1 MTIQIT
7 IIRIEGYGPWTLT
20 LGTDR
25 EAQIQMLQARIYYD
39 VQRLFS
45 QKECLVYLNRF
56 DEYFAI
62 TNGLSLKDHKDLQR
76 EMATL
81 YKNLKISMTIGRG
94 NTSFE
99 ANVNAYEAR
108 KAGNLLDR
116 ETRIFGQTIS
126 SSPSSK
132 ASSSTTNSNYSES
145 AHIMHIDI
153 DGSEKISS
161 KMSPYEITALVMKL
175 YAKLSEAFLKK
186 GAMTFFLG
194 GDNFMVISNN
204 IKKEDAEIIIR
215 SVANDIGITL
225 NCGIGIGRNGR
236 KAAEA
241 ATRALDTIRDLR
253 NEGKIQPIYE
263 VQCL

>member
-7 IIRIEGYGPWTLT
+7 IIRIEGYGAWTLT

-62 TNGLSLKDHKDLQR
+62 TNGLSLKDHKDLQ
-76 EMATL
+76 EEIATL
-81 YKNLKISMTIGRG
+81 YKNLTISMTIGKG

-116 ETRIFGQTIS
+116 KTRIFGQTMPS
-126 SSPSSK
+126 SRSSK
-132 ASSSTTNSNYSES
+132 ASPSTTNSNYSES

-153 DGSEKISS
+153 NGSEKISS

-194 GDNFMVISNN
+194 
-204 IKKEDAEIIIR
+204 
-215 SVANDIGITL
+215 
-225 NCGIGIGRNGR
+225 
-236 KAAEA
+236 
-241 ATRALDTIRDLR
+241 
-253 NEGKIQPIYE
+253 
-263 VQCL
+263 

>member
-76 EMATL
+76 EIATL

>member
-45 QKECLVYLNRF
+45 QKDCLVYLNRF

-62 TNGLSLKDHKDLQR
+62 TNGLSLKDHKDLQK
-76 EMATL
+76 EIATL
-81 YKNLKISMTIGRG
+81 YKNLKISMTIGKG

-108 KAGNLLDR
+108 KTGNLIDR
-116 ETRIFGQTIS
+116 ETRIFGQTMS

-145 AHIMHIDI
+145 AQIMHIDI
-153 DGSEKISS
+153 NGSEKISS

-194 GDNFMVISNN
+194 GDNFMVISNT
-204 IKKEDAEIIIR
+204 IKKEDAEIIIN
-215 SVANDIGITL
+215 SIINDIGIKL
-225 NCGIGIGRNGR
+225 NCGIGVGRNGR

-241 ATRALDTIRDLR
+241 ATKALDTIRDLR

-263 VQCL
+263 IQCL

>member
-76 EMATL
+76 EIATL

-204 IKKEDAEIIIR
+204 IKKEDAEIIIK

-236 KAAEA
+236 RAAEA

-263 VQCL
+263 IQCL

>member
-1 MTIQIT
+1 LTIQIT

-263 VQCL
+263 IQCL

>member
-1 MTIQIT
+1 LTIQIT
-7 IIRIEGYGPWTLT
+7 IIRIEGYGAWTLT

-25 EAQIQMLQARIYYD
+25 EAQIQMLQTRIYYD

-62 TNGLSLKDHKDLQR
+62 TNGLSLKDHKDLQKGI
-76 EMATL
+76 ATL
-81 YKNLKISMTIGRG
+81 YKNLKISMTIGKG

-99 ANVNAYEAR
+99 ANIKAYEAR

-116 ETRIFGQTIS
+116 ETRIFGQTMS

-145 AHIMHIDI
+145 VHIMHIDI
-153 DGSEKISS
+153 NGSEKISS
-161 KMSPYEITALVMKL
+161 KMSPYEITVLVMKL
-175 YAKLSEAFLKK
+175 YVKLSEAFLKK

-204 IKKEDAEIIIR
+204 IKKEDAEIIIK

-225 NCGIGIGRNGR
+225 NCGIGVGRNGR

-263 VQCL
+263 IQCL

>member
-76 EMATL
+76 EIATL

-153 DGSEKISS
+153 NGSEKISS

-175 YAKLSEAFLKK
+175 YAKLSEVFLKK

-263 VQCL
+263 IQCL

>member
-76 EMATL
+76 EIATL

-116 ETRIFGQTIS
+116 ESRIFGQTIS

-153 DGSEKISS
+153 NGSEKISS

-263 VQCL
+263 IQCL

>member
-7 IIRIEGYGPWTLT
+7 IIRIEGYGAWTLT

-25 EAQIQMLQARIYYD
+25 EAQIQMLQTRIYYD

-62 TNGLSLKDHKDLQR
+62 TNGLSLKDHKDLQKGI
-76 EMATL
+76 ATL
-81 YKNLKISMTIGRG
+81 YKNLKISMTIGKG

-99 ANVNAYEAR
+99 ANVKAYEAR

-116 ETRIFGQTIS
+116 ETRIFGQTM

-132 ASSSTTNSNYSES
+132 DSSSTTNSNYSES
-145 AHIMHIDI
+145 VHIMHIDI
-153 DGSEKISS
+153 NGSEKISS
-161 KMSPYEITALVMKL
+161 KMSPYEITVLVMKL
-175 YAKLSEAFLKK
+175 YVKLSEAFLKK

-204 IKKEDAEIIIR
+204 IKKEDAEIIIK

-225 NCGIGIGRNGR
+225 NCGIGVGRNGR

-263 VQCL
+263 IQCL

>member
-62 TNGLSLKDHKDLQR
+62 TNGLSLKDHKDLQK
-76 EMATL
+76 EIATL
-81 YKNLKISMTIGRG
+81 YKNLKISMTIGKG

-108 KAGNLLDR
+108 KAGNLIDR
-116 ETRIFGQTIS
+116 ETRIFGQTVS
-126 SSPSSK
+126 SSPSLK

-194 GDNFMVISNN
+194 GDNFMVISND

-263 VQCL
+263 IQCL

>member
-76 EMATL
+76 EIATL

-153 DGSEKISS
+153 NGSEKISS

-194 GDNFMVISNN
+194 GDNFMVISND

-263 VQCL
+263 IQCL

>member
-76 EMATL
+76 EIATL

-126 SSPSSK
+126 SSLSSK

-153 DGSEKISS
+153 NGSEKISS

-263 VQCL
+263 IQCL